1 MHGDM
6 KKKVKGEMRV
16 RIESVDRETFSQ
28 DLYTYTNG
36 YTQVL

>member
-6 KKKVKGEMRV
+6 KKEKREMRV

-28 DLYTYTNG
+28 DFYT
-36 YTQVL
+36 